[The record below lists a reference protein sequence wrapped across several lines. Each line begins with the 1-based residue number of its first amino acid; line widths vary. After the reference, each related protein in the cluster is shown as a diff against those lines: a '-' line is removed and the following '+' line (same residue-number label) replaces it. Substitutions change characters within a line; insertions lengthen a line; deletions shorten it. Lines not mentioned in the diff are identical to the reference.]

1 MSDYIEVI
9 AIVEGKTEQVFVES
23 VLQPYLAQQNIF
35 ISATQVSKPGQKG
48 GDVRFS
54 RVSRDIERHLKQRPD
69 TYVTTLVDYYGVKEW
84 PGLDTLPAGFEP
96 ARIAEHLNGAA
107 RASVVEQF
115 AAQQAERRFIPFI
128 AVHEFEA
135 WLFSDS
141 AILAAELGIP
151 EPQVVRV
158 LEECG
163 EPEAVNMVGKRPPP
177 SDWMAGQVANLPK
190 QAKGLPLPN
199 ALVFHR

>member
-84 PGLDTLPAGFEP
+84 PGLDTLPAGLEP
-96 ARIAEHLNGAA
+96 ARIAEHLNGTV
-107 RASVVEQF
+107 RAKVVNSL
-115 AAQQAERRFIPFI
+115 RHNKPI
-128 AVHEFEA
+128 AV
-135 WLFSDS
+135 LSPLLPCMNLKLGCL
-141 AILAAELGIP
+141 AIVP
-151 EPQVVRV
+151 FWPQSWAYQNPR
-158 LEECG
+158 
-163 EPEAVNMVGKRPPP
+163 
-177 SDWMAGQVANLPK
+177 
-190 QAKGLPLPN
+190 
-199 ALVFHR
+199 

>member
-69 TYVTTLVDYYGVKEW
+69 TYVTTLVDYYGIKE
-84 PGLDTLPAGFEP
+84 
-96 ARIAEHLNGAA
+96 
-107 RASVVEQF
+107 
-115 AAQQAERRFIPFI
+115 
-128 AVHEFEA
+128 
-135 WLFSDS
+135 
-141 AILAAELGIP
+141 
-151 EPQVVRV
+151 
-158 LEECG
+158 
-163 EPEAVNMVGKRPPP
+163 
-177 SDWMAGQVANLPK
+177 
-190 QAKGLPLPN
+190 
-199 ALVFHR
+199 